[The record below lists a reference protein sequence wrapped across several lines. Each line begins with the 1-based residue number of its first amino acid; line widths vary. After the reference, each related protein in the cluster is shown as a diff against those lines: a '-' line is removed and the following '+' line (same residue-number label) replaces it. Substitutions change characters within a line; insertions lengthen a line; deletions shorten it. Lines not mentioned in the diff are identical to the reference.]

1 MNKLLLHISL
11 LFIFLLIGN
20 SNINAQTFEELS
32 IEEQKH
38 FFEGYWKYCSTD
50 RDTIFIIKLKSFDN
64 EENGRHLNI
73 GSYLYYNNGMI
84 ENNIER
90 LTRYLSVRN
99 CAEYE
104 VIDKEADKYYRE
116 RDEGLSLSMFFGS
129 WRYDDAHG
137 MFYDYTQKHATGD
150 VTLSVVSAQKRKEKI
165 HWDLKI
171 EACFLFVFSEE
182 DAIRQTTFSV
192 PTNIVMEKMY
202 DLSEFEDKGIFLS
215 PFPTETLPGLKEEKP
230 ARLE

>member
-32 IEEQKH
+32 QEEQKH

-50 RDTIFIIKLKSFDN
+50 RDTIFIIKLKCFEQVPDFYAFV
-64 EENGRHLNI
+64 
-73 GSYLYYNNGMI
+73 GSYLYYNKSII
-84 ENNIER
+84 ENNIED
-90 LTRYLSVRN
+90 LNKYIQLKVD
-99 CAEYE
+99 EYQE
-104 VIDKEADKYYRE
+104 YRRIKMQNLQE
-116 RDEGLSLSMFFGS
+116 NSLAI
-129 WRYDDAHG
+129 Y
-137 MFYDYTQKHATGD
+137 
-150 VTLSVVSAQKRKEKI
+150 VSDWVHNEK
-165 HWDLKI
+165 DG
-171 EACFLFVFSEE
+171 VFSDKTHNHANGKLIVKVISAEKGKQKISWSLHIEGEIFYVEEE
-182 DAIRQTTFSV
+182 DLERLESFSV